1 MTSTTVVRPTPADED
16 TTAEF
21 STAEQFELD
30 LGRCVAE
37 TVVRILGVT
46 LWRVRLRPI
55 SAQLLLPAPGTT
67 GSGTLSASLSA
78 RPAFTSVP
86 LTKRFFLAT
95 AGRDDR
101 ITFTIADIPP
111 VDAGDT
117 VDVNALVS
125 VGDDSWAV
133 PVALRFVS
141 ADAERVVLSFT
152 GAAPQRFSD
161 PLRRVFTRI
170 DAAAHFSRWG

>member
-1 MTSTTVVRPTPADED
+1 MTTTVVRPTPVDED

-21 STAEQFELD
+21 STAERFELD

-37 TVVRILGVT
+37 AVVRILGVT
-46 LWRVRLRPI
+46 VWRVRLRAI
-55 SAQLLLPAPGTT
+55 SAQLHLPAPGTT
-67 GSGTLSASLSA
+67 GSGSLSASLSV

-86 LTKRFFLAT
+86 LTKRCFLPT

-111 VDAGDT
+111 ADAGNT
-117 VDVNALVS
+117 VEVDALVS

-133 PVALRFVS
+133 PVALRLVL
-141 ADAERVVLSFT
+141 ADAERVVLVFA
-152 GAAPQRFSD
+152 GAAPQRSSD
-161 PLRRVFTRI
+161 PLRRLFTRI
-170 DAAAHFSRWG
+170 DAAAQFSRWG

>member
-16 TTAEF
+16 ITADFPTIER
-21 STAEQFELD
+21 FELD

-37 TVVRILGVT
+37 AVVRILGVT
-46 LWRVRLRPI
+46 VWRVRLRPI
-55 SAQLLLPAPGTT
+55 SAELHLAAPGTT
-67 GSGTLSASLSA
+67 GSGSMSASLSA
-78 RPAFTSVP
+78 RPAFTSAP

-111 VDAGDT
+111 ADVGDT
-117 VDVNALVS
+117 VEVDAQVF
-125 VGDDSWAV
+125 VGEDSWTV

-141 ADAERVVLSFT
+141 SDAERVVLAFA